1 MTRLTTMA
9 LVLSSVVGCSTDDS
23 GPTLPTPVEIT
34 ITVSP
39 QTLVLGSQGEWVT
52 VHADIAYSRVDAVTL
67 LLNGVEVSVTKSDA
81 NGSLVAKFELD
92 SVKDIVG
99 PPEATF
105 VLEGLTHDGTPFAGS
120 DTVRVT
126 GGSEP

>member
-9 LVLSSVVGCSTDDS
+9 LVLCSVLGCSTGDS
-23 GPTLPTPVEIT
+23 GATLPTPVEIT

-39 QTLVLGSQGEWVT
+39 RTLVLGSQGEWVT
-52 VHADIAYSRVDAVTL
+52 VHADIAYSQVDTVTL
-67 LLNGVEVSVTKSDA
+67 LLNDVEVSMTKSDA

-92 SVKDIVG
+92 SVKDIVA

-105 VLEGLTHDGTPFAGS
+105 TLEGRTHDGAGFAGS

-126 GGSEP
+126 NGS